1 MQVIM
6 ISDCTKL
13 VRKKLCSEIKVT
25 IENRLIPIAYFHS
38 GARDYKVYYMENDK
52 LGQLPTEMREMLK
65 SFMMENT
72 LLVIDDADY
81 YYLFAC
87 NLESAINLIKSY
99 IETND
104 VETK

>member
-1 MQVIM
+1 
-6 ISDCTKL
+6 
-13 VRKKLCSEIKVT
+13 
-25 IENRLIPIAYFHS
+25 
-38 GARDYKVYYMENDK
+38 MENDK